1 MLGNLK
7 DQVDV
12 FLIPY
17 GTLEMAFI
25 TVPHLPAIYT
35 EDLLDAAEHVKFQLL
50 YLPNYRTGDQA
61 QWPVN
66 ELNAAM
72 EGNGVESLTSIGTEF
87 SLARSDHEKEAP
99 GQYHGTEVESN
110 SNTFLVLYTRTALTA
125 FVGPFWGP
133 TYYYSAAGI
142 ANFSM
147 GLSQCSERSDPQMT
161 GECPPEAPYW
171 LELRNNLR
179 TALASYYRRGNDL
192 ARVVSWGESAH
203 DTIFAAI
210 LEQEVLAA
218 QDTDDPAELPRFY
231 SEFPEFSAARGA
243 AEFGKICSRSA
254 ISFACIP
261 DIRPRVQGW

>member
-1 MLGNLK
+1 
-7 DQVDV
+7 
-12 FLIPY
+12 
-17 GTLEMAFI
+17 MAFI
-25 TVPHLPAIYT
+25 TVPDLPAIYT

-50 YLPNYRTGDQA
+50 YLPNYRSGDQA

-72 EGNGVESLTSIGTEF
+72 EGNGIETLTSNGPELA
-87 SLARSDHEKEAP
+87 LARSDNEREAP
-99 GQYHGTEVESN
+99 GQYLGTDVTSN
-110 SNTFLVLYTRTALTA
+110 CNTFLVLFTRTALTA

-133 TYYYSAAGI
+133 THYFAASGV

-161 GECPPEAPYW
+161 DECPPEAPYW
-171 LELRNNLR
+171 LEVRNNLQV
-179 TALASYYRRGNDL
+179 ALASYFRGKDL

-203 DTIFAAI
+203 NTIFATI

-218 QDTDDPAELPRFY
+218 QETEDPAKLPRFY

-261 DIRPRVQGW
+261 DIRPKVQGW